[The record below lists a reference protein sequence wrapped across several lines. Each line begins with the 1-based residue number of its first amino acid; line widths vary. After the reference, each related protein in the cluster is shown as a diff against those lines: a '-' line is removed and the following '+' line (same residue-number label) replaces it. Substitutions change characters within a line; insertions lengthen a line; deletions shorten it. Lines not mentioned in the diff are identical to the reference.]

1 MSFFGLGFCLGD
13 AGYRSGETIRSSAVA
28 SAALARQ
35 VAAGVIAIDNANRL
49 IDNYRDQRDI
59 SNRTIEIAR
68 QQQNQL
74 ATVYWPREEQ
84 FLAEFSTPEPVE
96 EVEVMG
102 RRYAGRLVS
111 AVAAAFAAQL
121 REARCSMRR
130 YCTSANKKL
139 IQDLMMARG
148 VAMANAR
155 VLGRNIAFA
164 EYQAR
169 NDINLSRRMQ
179 AIGLGRGLI
188 DQAMTL
194 YQAAGRGFAAAG
206 EALGAQ
212 LSTSLES
219 FGYQRTVRANERARE
234 AGGFANP
241 AVMAG
246 AYPTSGAQ
254 DAYMPDPNPSWNG
267 QPLPGATMF
276 GFQSGQQSFYD
287 LSAGSVMD
295 GDTTGLSQTSQ
306 PNVFKELQA
315 EKMNDSKI
323 GNNDL
328 IRTGSFTFPVVGA
341 GLGAVTVTMDAFP
354 LKYADHLTEGYT
366 WGM

>member
-1 MSFFGLGFCLGD
+1 MSFGGFGFCLGD
-13 AGYRSGETIRSSAVA
+13 SGYRSGETIRSAAVS

-49 IDNYRDQRDI
+49 ISNYRDQRDI

-68 QQQNQL
+68 QTQNQL
-74 ATVYWPREEQ
+74 RNTFWPREAQ
-84 FLAEFSTPEPVE
+84 FLAEFSTPEVVE
-96 EVEVMG
+96 EIEVMG

-111 AVAAAFAAQL
+111 AIAGAFAKQL
-121 REARCSMRR
+121 AEAKCSWRR
-130 YCTSANKKL
+130 HCTSANTKV
-139 IQDLMMARG
+139 IQDLMLARG

-169 NDINLSRRMQ
+169 NDMNLSRRMQ
-179 AIGLGRGLI
+179 AVGLGRGLI
-188 DQAMTL
+188 DQAMSL

-206 EALGAQ
+206 EGLSAQFNSALEA
-212 LSTSLES
+212 
-219 FGYQRTVRANERARE
+219 FGYQRAVRANERSRSDS
-234 AGGFANP
+234 GFVDAQ
-241 AVMAG
+241 VMPG
-246 AYPTSGAQ
+246 AYATPSGPPSF
-254 DAYMPDPNPSWNG
+254 MPM
-267 QPLPGATMF
+267 PGSF
-276 GFQSGQQSFYD
+276 GYQSGTQQFTD
-287 LSAGSVMD
+287 LQAGDVMQ
-295 GDTTGLSQTSQ
+295 GDTTGLSQTSR

-328 IRTGSFTFPVVGA
+328 IRSGYATFPVVGV
-341 GLGAVTVTMDAFP
+341 GLGAVTVYMDAFP